1 MEAREQGQEPHLR
14 ALMLAGVDGDA
25 SAHKVLLK
33 KLSTHLRA
41 YFMNQLRRIG
51 RGPAEAEDL
60 TQETLIAVH
69 TRRHMYDRTQLFTP
83 WVQAIARY
91 RLADYLR
98 RTKVSAR
105 HVDIGEVQD
114 ALCEEEAIGTESRL
128 DLDTLLAQLPPKM
141 RRAIELVKL
150 GGLTTREAAA
160 ESGMSP
166 SAVKVSAHRGVKA
179 LALLVKRKGA
189 SHEDR

>member
-1 MEAREQGQEPHLR
+1 
-14 ALMLAGVDGDA
+14 VT
-25 SAHKVLLK
+25 LLK
-33 KLSTHLRA
+33 KLSTPLRA
-41 YFMNQLRRIG
+41 YFRNQLRRIG
-51 RGPAEAEDL
+51 RGPVEAEDL
-60 TQETLIAVH
+60 IQETLIAIH

-91 RLADYLR
+91 RLVDYLR

-105 HVDIGEVQD
+105 DADIEEVQD
-114 ALCEEEAIGTESRL
+114 ELFEEEAIGTDGRL
-128 DLDTLLAQLPPKM
+128 DLESLLAQLPVKM

-150 GGLTTREAAA
+150 RGLTTSEAAA

-166 SAVKVSAHRGVKA
+166 SAVKVSVHRGVKA

-189 SHEDR
+189 AHEDR

>member
-1 MEAREQGQEPHLR
+1 MGVHADEVELH
-14 ALMLAGVDGDA
+14 ALMLASLDGDA
-25 SAHKVLLK
+25 NAHKVLLK
-33 KLSTHLRA
+33 KLSTRLRA

-51 RGPAEAEDL
+51 RGAVEAEDL

-91 RLADYLR
+91 RFADYLR

-105 HVDIGEVQD
+105 HVDIEEVQD
-114 ALCEEEAIGTESRL
+114 ALCEEEAIGTDGRL
-128 DLDTLLAQLPPKM
+128 DLETLLAQLPSKM

-150 GGLTTREAAA
+150 GGLTTSEAAA
-160 ESGMSP
+160 ESGLSP
-166 SAVKVSAHRGVKA
+166 SAVKVSVHRGVKA

-189 SHEDR
+189 RHEDR

>member
-1 MEAREQGQEPHLR
+1 MGANADEVGLR
-14 ALMLAGVDGDA
+14 ALMLAGLDGDA
-25 SAHKVLLK
+25 SAHVTLLK
-33 KLSTHLRA
+33 RLSTRLRA
-41 YFMNQLRRIG
+41 YFKNQLRCIG
-51 RGPAEAEDL
+51 REPVEAEDL
-60 TQETLIAVH
+60 TQETLIAIH

-91 RLADYLR
+91 RLMDYLR

-105 HVDIGEVQD
+105 DIDIEEVQD
-114 ALCEEEAIGTESRL
+114 ALSEEEAICTDGRL
-128 DLDTLLAQLPPKM
+128 DLESLLAQLPVKM

-150 GGLTTREAAA
+150 RGLTTSEAAA

-166 SAVKVSAHRGVKA
+166 SAVKVSVHRGVKA

-189 SHEDR
+189 AHEDR